1 MLGGNENLFKFWLEI
16 QRTEPSLIRLF
27 DLFLTNAG
35 EVSLLINEILTC
47 IQVNQNFL
55 FLSLVSEIQKLA
67 DEKEILIESRKLNKL
82 QGLLQSD
89 LLWPQTRV

>member
-35 EVSLLINEILTC
+35 DVSLPINEILTY